1 MLAFLRTVFNAIP
14 WQRRFLRDSKAQA
27 RSAVS
32 LETRST
38 SLAFPIFFFSFC
50 YITNLTLTQFTQ
62 TFQTLFC
69 HSQGQTHISF
79 RLTHRLADLK
89 THIYLYTTRCIYL
102 ICNASKL
109 IFQLSVCADTVHV
122 VYTDSNTG
130 FQTSS
135 MLGFFFFCPSCTECT
150 AHTTHSLK
158 SSLLCTYNTK

>member
-38 SLAFPIFFFSFC
+38 PLAFPIFFFSFC

-89 THIYLYTTRCIYL
+89 THILSQHLGRRHGRGLTLLLGRSPRCIYL
-102 ICNASKL
+102 ICHASKL

-135 MLGFFFFCPSCTECT
+135 MLGFFFLSQL
-150 AHTTHSLK
+150 H
-158 SSLLCTYNTK
+158 